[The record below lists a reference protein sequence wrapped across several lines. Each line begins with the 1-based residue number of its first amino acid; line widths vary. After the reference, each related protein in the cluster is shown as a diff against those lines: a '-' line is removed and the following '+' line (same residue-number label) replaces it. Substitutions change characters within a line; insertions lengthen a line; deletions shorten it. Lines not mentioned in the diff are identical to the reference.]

1 MAIDIALI
9 GFVQR
14 DQVFSN
20 FGTVS
25 FKALLGGSGASINIF
40 FCFCKFTPLRS
51 LNAILGLVSL
61 IMKS

>member
-40 FCFCKFTPLRS
+40 FFCFCKFTLRS